1 MSSKLLQVAGNL
13 LLSACSPSYIGKFFS
28 KPVRGKTSYIW
39 DKTGRICIYHGV
51 NVSNFSKSAPD
62 FLPWQTKDDFARL
75 KTWGF
80 NLVRYLVFWEAIEP
94 TKGTYSIPYIQA
106 TLERLKWLQELGID
120 VIIDI
125 HQDVFA
131 RRFTGNGFPDWA
143 VHDGGNKFVCQS
155 PWNMNY
161 FQPAVVS
168 SYDYFWQHEDLKTDY
183 FNMFRFVM
191 PQFDKLDNVI
201 GFDVMNEPFISTI
214 PSFEKK
220 ILTDFYERLQ
230 ALMMASGFK
239 SKMCFEPEMYTSA
252 GIPSN
257 LRFVPNKL
265 AGLGNVYYPH
275 YYDAFCHEGVA
286 YEPLNKTIM
295 TRALN
300 IKQAEAQK
308 FGVPLMIGEFGISA
322 SVKGYEQYL
331 RDFVHMSNEG
341 LFGWTVYTYDKNP
354 SSDVFGV
361 INDDGS
367 PSGQLKA
374 ILSVYP
380 QKIAGRNPI
389 IKIIGNNFNLYYD
402 TDPLIT
408 GPTEIFIPEGLQYLV
423 VRANDKNVPCQ
434 SGLFLYHNNED
445 KKQHIFISWA

>member
-1 MSSKLLQVAGNL
+1 M
-13 LLSACSPSYIGKFFS
+13 
-28 KPVRGKTSYIW
+28 
-39 DKTGRICIYHGV
+39 
-51 NVSNFSKSAPD
+51 
-62 FLPWQTKDDFARL
+62 
-75 KTWGF
+75 
-80 NLVRYLVFWEAIEP
+80 E
-94 TKGTYSIPYIQA
+94 
-106 TLERLKWLQELGID
+106 
-120 VIIDI
+120 
-125 HQDVFA
+125 
-131 RRFTGNGFPDWA
+131 
-143 VHDGGNKFVCQS
+143 
-155 PWNMNY
+155 
-161 FQPAVVS
+161 
-168 SYDYFWQHEDLKTDY
+168 
-183 FNMFRFVM
+183 
-191 PQFDKLDNVI
+191 NVI
-201 GFDVMNEPFISTI
+201 GIDVMNEPFLSTI

-220 ILTDFYERLQ
+220 VLTDFYSRIL
-230 ALMMASGFK
+230 AMMRANGFK
-239 SKMCFEPEMYTSA
+239 SKMFFEPEMYTSA

-257 LRFVPNKL
+257 LKFVPQPESI
-265 AGLGNVYYPH
+265 GGYPCVYYPH
-275 YYDAFCHEGVA
+275 YYDAFCHEGAA

-295 TRALN
+295 TRAMN
-300 IKQAEAQK
+300 IKQAEAQQ

-322 SVKGYEQYL
+322 AVKGYEQYL